1 MTELTELF
9 VSVSSIL
16 MIVLMCVKM
25 YYTLK
30 YRGND
35 WINFSVY
42 ALVIVYI
49 VIILNLAKF

>member
-1 MTELTELF
+1 MTELF
-9 VSVSSIL
+9 VSILSVL
-16 MIVLMCVKM
+16 MIILMCVKM
-25 YYTLK
+25 YFTLK

-49 VIILNLAKF
+49 VVILNLAKF